1 MKEMSKQVGP
11 KVKQLWN
18 VAMHVRHNFLGVV
31 INTTAYHLGRYSLHH
46 FLLKS
51 SMGLHIVHYSRRGYE
66 TALSPI
72 PTILRCWYLLSAKV
86 LSSKRSY
93 WPAR

>member
-31 INTTAYHLGRYSLHH
+31 INTTAYHLGRYSLHLL
-46 FLLKS
+46 LLKS
-51 SMGLHIVHYSRRGYE
+51 SKNLDQNESAQVVKMSNDV
-66 TALSPI
+66 
-72 PTILRCWYLLSAKV
+72 YL
-86 LSSKRSY
+86 KRANLVRFCPKLKSCCLCLNLL
-93 WPAR
+93 

>member
-31 INTTAYHLGRYSLHH
+31 INTTAYHMGRYSLH
-46 FLLKS
+46 LLLDFCQNTLDMIS
-51 SMGLHIVHYSRRGYE
+51 SVGR
-66 TALSPI
+66 
-72 PTILRCWYLLSAKV
+72 LL
-86 LSSKRSY
+86 
-93 WPAR
+93 